1 MWEPGQQQIKATH
14 RRNLSGEEGREGDL
28 GRGYS
33 ISKGP
38 ECLACSGDSESSLLG
53 SGLQVRNW
61 GPVHPLLSLVTP
73 PALLS
78 VEVLCSQ
85 VLAGNRHGVQPG
97 PTALG
102 LFPGPRP
109 GEVQGP
115 GTKSA

>member
-1 MWEPGQQQIKATH
+1 MPGLFRGLRVIAPGQRTA
-14 RRNLSGEEGREGDL
+14 GEEL
-28 GRGYS
+28 GACPSTAVLGY
-33 ISKGP
+33 
-38 ECLACSGDSESSLLG
+38 A
-53 SGLQVRNW
+53 
-61 GPVHPLLSLVTP
+61 T
-73 PALLS
+73 ALLS